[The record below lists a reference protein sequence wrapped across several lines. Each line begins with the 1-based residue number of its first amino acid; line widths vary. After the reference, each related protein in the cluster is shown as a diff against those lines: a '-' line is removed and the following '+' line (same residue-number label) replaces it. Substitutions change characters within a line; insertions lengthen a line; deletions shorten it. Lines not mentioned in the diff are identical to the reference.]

1 MLLRRESGSVRM
13 AMVVARGGAKKS
25 TTPLCPRQACHPRW
39 AAPAPRTVLRAC
51 CTVRG
56 YRHLQLARNG
66 GNGLRRRRLCW
77 RPPAGTAAAAAAAAT
92 AALGSAFFAP
102 SSALWLTGRALARC
116 EEKKE
121 DCGEGTRCASESAE
135 KVEPPAPGS
144 EDEARMVAEI
154 PEAHLLEYIASVE
167 RPMLGEPRSSLMH
180 MAETGRAVLAARLL
194 SLGAN
199 PNLRDA
205 RGRSPLHVAAW
216 KVRRRSMTHQPHVCV
231 VSICVPHTARH
242 RQPPRASTQWMMH
255 YGHMHQLLEY
265 TVLPCV
271 WWPGARCS
279 RGGAAARRCCRRRQ
293 RPQIRW
299 NPFDAGS
306 HAWSG
311 RCCQVRMC
319 WIPHSTGVCL
329 PTQQGVTDCC
339 WRREPT
345 ATRL

>member
-1 MLLRRESGSVRM
+1 M

-167 RPMLGEPRSSLMH
+167 RP
-180 MAETGRAVLAARLL
+180 LATARRCVE
-194 SLGAN
+194 GKA
-199 PNLRDA
+199 
-205 RGRSPLHVAAW
+205 PLHDPPASRVRGIYMCAAHGATSTTTSCQHT
-216 KVRRRSMTHQPHVCV
+216 VDDALRSHASITRIYCTTVCV
-231 VSICVPHTARH
+231 VARGTLQSW
-242 RQPPRASTQWMMH
+242 RSCCAQ
-255 YGHMHQLLEY
+255 
-265 TVLPCV
+265 VLPSKAKTANTV
-271 WWPGARCS
+271 
-279 RGGAAARRCCRRRQ
+279 
-293 RPQIRW
+293 
-299 NPFDAGS
+299 
-306 HAWSG
+306 
-311 RCCQVRMC
+311 
-319 WIPHSTGVCL
+319 
-329 PTQQGVTDCC
+329 
-339 WRREPT
+339 EP
-345 ATRL
+345 L